1 MLEIRGLRKKY
12 GNFQALDGLDLE
24 IPKGELFGFVGPN
37 GAGKTTTLKIVAG
50 LLAPDEGE
58 VRIDGVDAVRNNKA
72 LREKIG
78 YVPDFFGVYDNLKV
92 SEYMEFFAS
101 CYGIEEMCIR
111 DRDEESGGIW
121 ELMKNYE
128 STSEESRVFNRRIR
142 NRIVEL
148 AAALERTEDDTAFQD
163 TVKMCI
169 RDRHGGMRT
178 HTG

>member
-72 LREKIG
+72 LREK
-78 YVPDFFGVYDNLKV
+78 
-92 SEYMEFFAS
+92 
-101 CYGIEEMCIR
+101 
-111 DRDEESGGIW
+111 
-121 ELMKNYE
+121 
-128 STSEESRVFNRRIR
+128 NRLCPGFLRSLR
-142 NRIVEL
+142 
-148 AAALERTEDDTAFQD
+148 
-163 TVKMCI
+163 
-169 RDRHGGMRT
+169 
-178 HTG
+178 

>member
-78 YVPDFFGVYDNLKV
+78 
-92 SEYMEFFAS
+92 
-101 CYGIEEMCIR
+101 
-111 DRDEESGGIW
+111 
-121 ELMKNYE
+121 
-128 STSEESRVFNRRIR
+128 
-142 NRIVEL
+142 
-148 AAALERTEDDTAFQD
+148 
-163 TVKMCI
+163 
-169 RDRHGGMRT
+169 
-178 HTG
+178 

>member
-72 LREKIG
+72 LREKSAMSRI
-78 YVPDFFGVYDNLKV
+78 
-92 SEYMEFFAS
+92 SS
-101 CYGIEEMCIR
+101 
-111 DRDEESGGIW
+111 
-121 ELMKNYE
+121 E
-128 STSEESRVFNRRIR
+128 STI
-142 NRIVEL
+142 I
-148 AAALERTEDDTAFQD
+148 
-163 TVKMCI
+163 
-169 RDRHGGMRT
+169 
-178 HTG
+178 

>member
-72 LREKIG
+72 LRKKSAMSRI
-78 YVPDFFGVYDNLKV
+78 
-92 SEYMEFFAS
+92 SS
-101 CYGIEEMCIR
+101 
-111 DRDEESGGIW
+111 
-121 ELMKNYE
+121 E
-128 STSEESRVFNRRIR
+128 STI
-142 NRIVEL
+142 I
-148 AAALERTEDDTAFQD
+148 
-163 TVKMCI
+163 
-169 RDRHGGMRT
+169 
-178 HTG
+178 